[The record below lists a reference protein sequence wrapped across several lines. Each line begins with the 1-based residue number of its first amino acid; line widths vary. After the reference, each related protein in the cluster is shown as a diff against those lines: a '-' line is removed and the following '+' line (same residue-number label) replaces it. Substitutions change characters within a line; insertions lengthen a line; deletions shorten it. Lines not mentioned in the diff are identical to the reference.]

1 MATARIAASSVLG
14 TVTQVANTLTLTV
27 DTISSGIEMANSY
40 VGRHR
45 QQQLL
50 TNQLEVADFKSRL
63 VSETADRIAERRKAE
78 AKKLAACPEY
88 AKQHKLAYDEIM
100 AILNP
105 EPQPA

>member
-1 MATARIAASSVLG
+1 MATTRIAASSLLD
-14 TVTQVANTLTLTV
+14 TVTKTANAVSLTV

-45 QQQLL
+45 QQQVL
-50 TNQLEVADFKSRL
+50 TNQLELADFKSRL
-63 VSETADRIAERRKAE
+63 VSDTADRIAERRKAE

-105 EPQPA
+105 VPEAA